1 MPFYKNTM
9 RKFNSNRSVRKHIVT
24 FFVERFSECAQAN
37 FLTKAKTFVTTIKYA
52 PWLILGRMPTVKT
65 DAVAYLPAGGF
76 GEKFWG
82 ECSIKAPPES
92 AFRKK
97 LFILT

>member
-1 MPFYKNTM
+1 MLFYKNTM
-9 RKFNSNRSVRKHIVT
+9 RKFNLTDLKNTSLLSL
-24 FFVERFSECAQAN
+24 ERFSECVTN

-52 PWLILGRMPTVKT
+52 PWLILTGLTVKT
-65 DAVAYLPAGGF
+65 DAVAYLYDLA
-76 GEKFWG
+76 KILG